1 MTRHLSV
8 FLRPVLAFALL
19 LQAHLA
25 VAQWTDHTSFSQC
38 DKVAV
43 AAGLPVCGNS
53 YGLFYYDESES
64 LLGKLTKVNHLS
76 SVNISAIGSADDYL
90 VVGYSDGDI
99 DLVNLSSLSTTNI
112 PELRVSDVFSQ
123 KTINAVASNG
133 SYAYL
138 AFASGVIE
146 LNVPKAEIRSTW
158 RISGSGLDVADVCV
172 ADGYIYAATS
182 SGVYRADLS
191 SSTLEDPRQWT
202 LLEDPSGD
210 VCAIAVLNGSLYAV
224 VGEKGSECHVWQVDM
239 QNDKAEDFLTVNNFR
254 DLESDGKKLYVTSAN
269 SVAVYDSSPALI
281 STIGAVSQSGGGS
294 LVSSPAFRSAY
305 PVSDDL
311 VAIADQNVGLIL
323 SNLSSVGHSYCPNG
337 PLSNSSYD
345 IYAVG
350 SDLYATGPGISTSY
364 TSVGNKT
371 TFSVLHNGVWS
382 TSEAENYYS
391 GREPVLFTSDPVS
404 GQVYLSTFGSGVYEI
419 ENYELATQYNT
430 SNSNIEVGRNGSA
443 ATDAI
448 CVDKYRNL
456 YVHNLFTTDGIKIKD
471 KDGNWTGISYGPM
484 NDSHAALG
492 MVVASNNNV
501 WFWSSRMNTQY
512 VCVFNINGTPETDD
526 DDLFMSSVSGYGS
539 QSQCVG
545 TFSLVDASSGEA
557 VGTRATAVAIDAN
570 DNVWV
575 GTTAGL
581 LMTTDNSTMLSSGSV
596 TFNRIKVPRN
606 DGTNLADYLL
616 DGQFIYDIKV
626 DGANRKW
633 IATSNGAY
641 LVSSNGLE
649 TIQHFTAENSPLP
662 NNTVNKIAIRPADGE
677 VFFFTASGIVSYKGD
692 ANQPEAKLAK
702 IKVYPNPISAMHG
715 PGYVTL
721 TGFENDSPIFITD
734 ASGNRVFRTRS
745 LGGMARWDLRR
756 EAGSRVA
763 PGVYIVWATNSDGS
777 NEAVGKILLKD

>member
-1 MTRHLSV
+1 MTIRFSP
-8 FLRPVLAFALL
+8 LRRSLLALALL
-19 LQAHLA
+19 VQGASA
-25 VAQWTDHTSFSQC
+25 SAQWTDHTSFSQC
-38 DKVAV
+38 DMTAV

-53 YGLFYYDESES
+53 NGLFYYDSSES

-99 DLVNLSSLSTTNI
+99 DLVNLSSLTTTNI

-123 KTINAVASNG
+123 KSINAVTANG
-133 SYAYL
+133 SCVYL
-138 AFASGVIE
+138 AFASGIIE

-158 RISGSGLDVADVCV
+158 RISGSGLNVADVCV
-172 ADGYIYAATS
+172 ADGYIFAATS
-182 SGVYRADLS
+182 SGVYKASLS
-191 SSTLEDPRQWT
+191 SSALEDPRQWS
-202 LLEDPSGD
+202 LLDEPSGE
-210 VCAIAVLNGSLYAV
+210 VCALAALGGSLYAV
-224 VGEKGSECHVWQVDM
+224 CGDKGSECHVWQIPLGEGEAHD
-239 QNDKAEDFLTVNNFR
+239 ALTVNSFR
-254 DLESDGKKLYVTSAN
+254 SLTSDDNRLYVTTSQ
-269 SVAVYDSSPALI
+269 SVLVYDSSLSLI
-281 STIGAVSQSGGGS
+281 SSIASISQSGGGE
-294 LVSSPAFRSAY
+294 LVSSPAFRSAS

-311 VAIADQNVGLIL
+311 VAIADLNEGLIL
-323 SNLSSVGHSYCPNG
+323 SSLSAVGHAYCPNG

-345 IYAVG
+345 IYGVG
-350 SDLYATGPGISTSY
+350 SDIYATGPGRGNSY
-364 TSVGNKT
+364 TSAGNKT
-371 TFSVLHNGVWS
+371 TFSVFHNGEWT
-382 TSEAENYYS
+382 TSEAASYYD
-391 GREPVLFTSDPVS
+391 GRDPVYFTSDPVT
-404 GQVYLSTFGSGVYEI
+404 GQVYLTTFGSGLYEI
-419 ENYELATQYNT
+419 EDYKLATQYNT

-443 ATDAI
+443 ATDAV

-456 YVHNLFTTDGIKIKD
+456 YVHNLFTTNGIKIKD
-471 KDGNWTGISYGPM
+471 KEGDWTGISYGPM
-484 NDSHAALG
+484 TDCPAALG

-501 WFWSSRMNTQY
+501 WYWSSRMGTQF

-526 DDLFMSSVSGYGS
+526 DDLFMSTVSGYGS

-545 TFSLVDASSGEA
+545 TFSLEDASSGET

-581 LMTTDNSTMLSSGSV
+581 LVTTDNSTMLSSGSV

-633 IATSNGAY
+633 IATDNGAY

-662 NNTVNKIAIRPADGE
+662 NNTVNKIAIRPSDGE

-692 ANQPEAKLAK
+692 ANQPASKLSK
-702 IKVYPNPISAMHG
+702 IKVYPNPISATHG

-734 ASGNRVFRTRS
+734 AAGNRVFRTRS

-763 PGVYIVWATNSDGS
+763 NGVYIVWATNSDGS
-777 NEAVGKILLKD
+777 NEAVGKILLME